1 MHTKSILPQA
11 PGCASRFTPMT
22 GKLSPSPQSGEPGT
36 VQERCTCITSVTD
49 EPWVLVANASAYCLQ
64 KRQFRD
70 VLLRGP
76 SETELRLPPGV
87 PKGDQN
93 MPPQKRPLWYMT
105 IVN

>member
-1 MHTKSILPQA
+1 MHTKSILPRA
-11 PGCASRFTPMT
+11 PGCASRFIPMT

-70 VLLRGP
+70 VLLRG
-76 SETELRLPPGV
+76 SQR
-87 PKGDQN
+87 DQASAS
-93 MPPQKRPLWYMT
+93 PRGT
-105 IVN
+105 